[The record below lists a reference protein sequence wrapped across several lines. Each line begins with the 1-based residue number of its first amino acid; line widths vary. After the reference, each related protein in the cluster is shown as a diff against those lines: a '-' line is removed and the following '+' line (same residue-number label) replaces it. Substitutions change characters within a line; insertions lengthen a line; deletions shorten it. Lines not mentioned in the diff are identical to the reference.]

1 MMRVEVKPELLR
13 WACERAGFA
22 ADEMA
27 ERIPPQPTWETVHH
41 PIRVL
46 ESDGEN
52 AAKALVAVEQGELL

>member
-27 ERIPPQPTWETVHH
+27 ERIPQLPAWERGEVKPTLKQIEHFANTVHA
-41 PIRVL
+41 PL
-46 ESDGEN
+46 G
-52 AAKALVAVEQGELL
+52 